1 MILRERDVEEQAA
14 ELLTR
19 HGWYSLKTDAGNVR
33 RGQGK
38 AGDLPS
44 GWPDMVFFLSL
55 GDDLLCLAAIIE
67 MKTVKGKVRPDQ
79 TALHGELRMLYRL
92 PVQIVRDPEE
102 VHAVIERGR
111 QLRRLLGGG
120 RW

>member
-1 MILRERDVEEQAA
+1 MKLRERDVEQQAA

-19 HGWYSLKTDAGNVR
+19 HGWYALKTDAGNVR

-55 GDDLLCLAAIIE
+55 GDDLLCLAAIVE
-67 MKTVKGKVRPDQ
+67 MKTAKGKLRPDQ
-79 TALHGELRMLYRL
+79 TALHGELRLLYHL
-92 PVQIVRDPEE
+92 PIQIVRDPEA
-102 VHAVIERGR
+102 VQAVIERGR
-111 QLRRLLGGG
+111 ELKRLLRGAQ
-120 RW
+120 